1 MEEQNKSTQETL
13 EQAEERED
21 RFVFI
26 DMGSAELKAH
36 LRKMADRKYTTITG
50 VIKEW
55 VRVDMEQTERRNQSP
70 FYPETPERVADA
82 FTMM

>member
-1 MEEQNKSTQETL
+1 MEEQNKSTQETA

-26 DMGSAELKAH
+26 DLGSAELKAH

-55 VRVDMEQTERRNQSP
+55 VRIDMEVSRSVENGKD
-70 FYPETPERVADA
+70 VAEAA
-82 FTMM
+82 FFSMCNKE